1 MFLLSLDLCLVE
13 KKKRWQK
20 FYWSAQ
26 MNFVSLNQTF
36 FQICQLSSL
45 PTPPWGDPRG
55 LSEEKAYTS
64 DHKITRWTGIRPF
77 SKSCST
83 GLGISWLYVR
93 MER

>member
-1 MFLLSLDLCLVE
+1 MFLLSLDLCLV
-13 KKKRWQK
+13 KKKK
-20 FYWSAQ
+20 VAEILL
-26 MNFVSLNQTF
+26 VSSDEFCFFESNF

-45 PTPPWGDPRG
+45 PNPPWGDPRG

>member
-1 MFLLSLDLCLVE
+1 MFLLSLDLCLV
-13 KKKRWQK
+13 KKKKWQK

-36 FQICQLSSL
+36 SRFVSCLLS
-45 PTPPWGDPRG
+45 PWGDPRG
-55 LSEEKAYTS
+55 LSEEKTYTS

>member
-36 FQICQLSSL
+36 SRFVSCLLSPL
-45 PTPPWGDPRG
+45 PHGAT
-55 LSEEKAYTS
+55 
-64 DHKITRWTGIRPF
+64 
-77 SKSCST
+77 
-83 GLGISWLYVR
+83 LGV
-93 MER
+93 